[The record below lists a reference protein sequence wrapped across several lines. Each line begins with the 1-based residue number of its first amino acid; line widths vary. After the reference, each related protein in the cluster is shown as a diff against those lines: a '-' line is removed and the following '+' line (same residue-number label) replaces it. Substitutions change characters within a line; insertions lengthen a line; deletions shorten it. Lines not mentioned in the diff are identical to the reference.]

1 MGTTGVSTSRLV
13 DGGHM
18 TVGAMQGGSIQ
29 MVFVKPRPDEE
40 TRRCFPE
47 AGVGRTEELV
57 ITGY

>member
-1 MGTTGVSTSRLV
+1 M

-18 TVGAMQGGSIQ
+18 TEGAMQGGSIQ